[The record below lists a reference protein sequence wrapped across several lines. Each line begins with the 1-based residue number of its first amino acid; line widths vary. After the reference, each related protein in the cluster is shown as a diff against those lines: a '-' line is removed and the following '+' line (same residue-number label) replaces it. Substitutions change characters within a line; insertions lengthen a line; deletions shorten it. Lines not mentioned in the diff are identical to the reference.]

1 MHNFRLVGLAIRAR
15 WLGFVELDAQQRL
28 LDWGLVFYQRRSPE
42 QLRSAKRKLEDLLA
56 RMDPSFVVLVLS
68 GLTGNK
74 EVPAVRSIA
83 RSLRTASTSRSI
95 QIVSLHRS
103 VIRAAFA
110 PFKARSK
117 HQIAVALIQAFPE
130 IGWKLPPARK
140 IWVKEDSRMA
150 IFDALAGAV
159 AYHKMQMRNA
169 NKENSDSD

>member
-1 MHNFRLVGLAIRAR
+1 V
-15 WLGFVELDAQQRL
+15 
-28 LDWGLVFYQRRSPE
+28 
-42 QLRSAKRKLEDLLA
+42 
-56 RMDPSFVVLVLS
+56 DPSFVVLVLS
-68 GLTGNK
+68 GLKANK
-74 EVPAVRSIA
+74 EVPVVRSIA
-83 RSLRTASTSRSI
+83 RSFRTASASRSV

-117 HQIAVALIQAFPE
+117 HQIAVALTQAFPE

-159 AYHKMQMRNA
+159 AYHKRRFENA
-169 NKENSDSD
+169 SKENLDSD